1 MSHTDFFLIL
11 YLQFIWLFVSILEAD
26 PFMSRMPVILLFD
39 NVNWTPTMCQAL
51 GQAQCIQRR
60 EIFKNKLQILFVN
73 YYRDKCYEGETPMV
87 KAHKANWQGGE
98 GQWG

>member
-1 MSHTDFFLIL
+1 
-11 YLQFIWLFVSILEAD
+11 
-26 PFMSRMPVILLFD
+26 
-39 NVNWTPTMCQAL
+39 MCQAL

-98 GQWG
+98 GQ